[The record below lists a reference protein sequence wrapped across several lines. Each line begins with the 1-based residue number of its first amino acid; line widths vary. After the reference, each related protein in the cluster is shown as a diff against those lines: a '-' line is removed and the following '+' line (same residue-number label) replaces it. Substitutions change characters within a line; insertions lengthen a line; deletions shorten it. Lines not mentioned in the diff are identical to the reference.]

1 MGYLAYTSIKVRA
14 VLLTLI
20 LTAPI
25 TLELYTDPL
34 SCGHGTVL
42 EGRQCVLEGWQ
53 GEWKEILMNLNY
65 DNSIIMIA
73 EGDHVRM
80 RFNSSKDSDHFL
92 PKTFILSAFDIST
105 KIPVEEEYTVDF
117 FADKVG
123 EFTYSSTGLCKVV
136 IAGGNTVIVD
146 CSIFCGEIGNAR
158 TGTIVVESKS
168 SGVLDFN
175 STNRSRS

>member
-1 MGYLAYTSIKVRA
+1 MSYLAYTSIKVRA

-20 LTAPI
+20 LTAPMA
-25 TLELYTDPL
+25 LELYTEAP

-42 EGRQCVLEGWQ
+42 EGHQCVLEGWQ

-65 DNSIIMIA
+65 DNSIIMVE

-92 PKTFILSAFDIST
+92 PKTFTLSAFDIST
-105 KIPVEEEYTVDF
+105 KIPVEGEYAVDF
-117 FADKVG
+117 VADKAG
-123 EFTYSSTGLCKVV
+123 EFQYSSTGLCKVE

-158 TGTIVVESKS
+158 TGTIIVEP
-168 SGVLDFN
+168 VILNDLDE
-175 STNRSRS
+175 SNRSK

>member
-1 MGYLAYTSIKVRA
+1 MSYLAYTSIKVQA
-14 VLLTLI
+14 VLLLI
-20 LTAPI
+20 LAAPI
-25 TLELYTDPL
+25 ALELYTEVP

-65 DNSIIMIA
+65 DNSIITVE

-92 PKTFILSAFDIST
+92 PKTFTLSAFDIST

-117 FADKVG
+117 FADKAG
-123 EFTYSSTGLCKVV
+123 EFQYSSTGLCKVE
-136 IAGGNTVIVD
+136 IAGGNIVIVD

-158 TGTIVVESKS
+158 TGTILVEPAILND
-168 SGVLDFN
+168 LDE
-175 STNRSRS
+175 SNRSK